1 MKPEMDT
8 LELNDPGFACG
19 VYAMLMVP
27 NEDKNCAM
35 LWSSCLALQTRAAL
49 RLILDYHVSLL
60 LI

>member
-35 LWSSCLALQTRAAL
+35 L
-49 RLILDYHVSLL
+49 
-60 LI
+60 